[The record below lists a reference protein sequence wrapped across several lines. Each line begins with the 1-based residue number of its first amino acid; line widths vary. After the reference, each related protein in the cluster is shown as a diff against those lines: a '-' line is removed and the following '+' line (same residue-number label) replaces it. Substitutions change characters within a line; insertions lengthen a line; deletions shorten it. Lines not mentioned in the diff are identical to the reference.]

1 MRTTSVLKG
10 AFIFGLVAIGLVC
23 GRPHASAQ
31 TLNQKGRAF
40 TSALEKVARSE
51 TAGKQLHGLAQ
62 RGDREGIAKLLIQNG
77 APRDTI
83 VTAVTPPQ
91 GTIPEE
97 GKGTLGGIAKGLN
110 GANITV
116 SFGGGKGTTVTVS
129 GQPKGGAGTECT
141 GSLSVGSNGQATV
154 SAGCGSGSSSGSSKK

>member
-1 MRTTSVLKG
+1 MRTTSMRKG
-10 AFIFGLVAIGLVC
+10 GFIFSLMVIGLVC
-23 GRPHASAQ
+23 GQPYASAQ

-62 RGDREGIAKLLIQNG
+62 RGDREGITKLLIQNG

-91 GTIPEE
+91 GTIPE
-97 GKGTLGGIAKGLN
+97 KGTLRDIGKGLS
-110 GANITV
+110 GANVTV
-116 SFGGGKGTTVTVS
+116 TFGGGKGTTVSVS
-129 GQPKGGAGTECT
+129 GQPKGGGGTECT
-141 GSLSVGSNGQATV
+141 GSLTVGSNGQASV
-154 SAGCGSGSSSGSSKK
+154 SAGCGAGSSSGSSKK